1 MNIVCEVCGDI
12 GFRHILLCCRDCKC
26 SAVHQYCLEKVVFDA
41 SLLEWFCY
49 ECLQK
54 RSEITCVRS
63 VEKVPSERPPSHAHF
78 GSIVHQPISKRVES
92 TRDSG
97 AWKNRKSKSFVT
109 IYASLNKKYP
119 SQKKRTK
126 NKSNMRP
133 MGNCTNRGRIDK
145 ISAHTSAKASY
156 SCEIIETESAKSNNG
171 NNQQVDH
178 ENPGTFNIKQ
188 PSPLIVNCLGT
199 SGDTDQSHM
208 LETMEELARKSKKT
222 TKIPTAEFKGL
233 VMNRENVVLRSN
245 KLGSSCSTAELGN
258 LVLEKSRGKSNSMKD
273 SGGNHDNQTN
283 QHASVGCKNMEV
295 KSVKDKETVV
305 AADQNKYGAV
315 GSLRNSMDKSEVHG
329 DSNSNSNSK
338 SNSNIIDG
346 LMPEREKEEIRFQ
359 LDYRAKYELPQRS
372 IAANVPQLP
381 TLQNDAVDKV
391 TSYSANDGC
400 EELFSCRGI
409 KNIPSVRERSV
420 DSVDIS
426 SISQHDTT
434 EASESSESLA
444 EHQKG
449 SSCRHGKTLK
459 KMAAAS
465 SSSEE
470 SGYNIIQIICIFA
483 SNYTSLI
490 VKLCCEILYRRR
502 HSLRKPIFGIR

>member
-1 MNIVCEVCGDI
+1 
-12 GFRHILLCCRDCKC
+12 
-26 SAVHQYCLEKVVFDA
+26 
-41 SLLEWFCY
+41 
-49 ECLQK
+49 
-54 RSEITCVRS
+54 
-63 VEKVPSERPPSHAHF
+63 
-78 GSIVHQPISKRVES
+78 
-92 TRDSG
+92 
-97 AWKNRKSKSFVT
+97 
-109 IYASLNKKYP
+109 
-119 SQKKRTK
+119 
-126 NKSNMRP
+126 
-133 MGNCTNRGRIDK
+133 
-145 ISAHTSAKASY
+145 
-156 SCEIIETESAKSNNG
+156 
-171 NNQQVDH
+171 VDH
-178 ENPGTFNIKQ
+178 ENSGTLNIKQ

-222 TKIPTAEFKGL
+222 PKILTAAFKGL
-233 VMNRENVVLRSN
+233 VMNRENVVLGSN

-258 LVLEKSRGKSNSMKD
+258 LALEKSRDKSNSMKD
-273 SGGNHDNQTN
+273 SGGNHGNQTN

-329 DSNSNSNSK
+329 DSNSNSK

-346 LMPEREKEEIRFQ
+346 LMPEREKEEARFQ

-372 IAANVPQLP
+372 IAANVQQLP
-381 TLQNDAVDKV
+381 TMQNDAVDKV

-459 KMAAAS
+459 MAAAS

-470 SGYNIIQIICIFA
+470 SGYNIIQITCIFA

-490 VKLCCEILYRRR
+490 VKFCREILYRRR

>member
-1 MNIVCEVCGDI
+1 M
-12 GFRHILLCCRDCKC
+12 CR
-26 SAVHQYCLEKVVFDA
+26 YCLEKVVFDA

-54 RSEITCVRS
+54 RREITCVRS

-78 GSIVHQPISKRVES
+78 GSIVHQPVTKRVES

-97 AWKNRKSKSFVT
+97 PWKNRKSKSFMT
-109 IYASLNKKYP
+109 IYASLNKNYS

-178 ENPGTFNIKQ
+178 ENSGTLNIKQ

-222 TKIPTAEFKGL
+222 PKILTAAFKGL
-233 VMNRENVVLRSN
+233 VMNRKNVVLGSN

-258 LVLEKSRGKSNSMKD
+258 LALEKSRDKSNSMKD
-273 SGGNHDNQTN
+273 SGGNHGNQTN

-329 DSNSNSNSK
+329 DSNSNSNS
-338 SNSNIIDG
+338 NIIDG

-359 LDYRAKYELPQRS
+359 LNYRAKYELSQRS
-372 IAANVPQLP
+372 MAADVPQLP
-381 TLQNDAVDKV
+381 TLQNDAADKV
-391 TSYSANDGC
+391 TPYSPNDGC
-400 EELFSCRGI
+400 EEVFSCHGI

-434 EASESSESLA
+434 EASERSERLT

-449 SSCRHGKTLK
+449 SSRRRGKTL

-470 SGYNIIQIICIFA
+470 SGYNIIQITCIFA

-490 VKLCCEILYRRR
+490 VKPCCEILYRRR